1 MTDNAAR
8 DVIAEYQSA
17 YREVRNGAEPPEIK
31 RRGSWYQVSL
41 HGSGWSYRL
50 REITAMTQ
58 RLRAELSHTPKE
70 QPDAEAK

>member
-58 RLRAELSHTPKE
+58 RLRAELSRLNRSDDDD
-70 QPDAEAK
+70 QRA